1 MTMARGLLPVSAL
14 AAQNAWRKVTGAA
27 ESSVLPLTSR
37 WS

>member
-1 MTMARGLLPVSAL
+1 MTMARGLLPVGAL
-14 AAQNAWRKVTGAA
+14 AAQKAWREVTGTA